1 MASLLAL
8 GDGIPKL
15 FPTHTRKLVE
25 MGNELRKQLVEAIG
39 PHGVMLYPT
48 YATSAPKHNYAV
60 WTSLNMSFP
69 FAYQGI
75 MNVMQLPS
83 TQVPLGL
90 GPEGLPVGC
99 QVIGVHGN
107 DHVTIGVARELERAL
122 GGWVPPKRWVEERDP
137 TSPRRAE
144 AEAAE

>member
-1 MASLLAL
+1 
-8 GDGIPKL
+8 
-15 FPTHTRKLVE
+15 
-25 MGNELRKQLVEAIG
+25 
-39 PHGVMLYPT
+39 MLYPT

-90 GPEGLPVGC
+90 GPEGLPIGC

-107 DHVTIGVARELERAL
+107 DHVTIAVARELEKEF
-122 GGWVPPKRWVEERDP
+122 GGWVPPKQWIEERNAHASA
-137 TSPRRAE
+137 TASV
-144 AEAAE
+144 EAASSAR